1 MSTPGVTDESGSCGK
16 PQRSAASQ
24 RRGRHYSREGKKV
37 TVVVVVGVDAHKTTH
52 TLVGVDAA
60 GRKLA
65 ELTVQATT
73 AGHIKALGW
82 GVREFGCDL
91 VWAIEDC
98 RHLSARLERDLLDAG
113 QRVVRVPTKLMARTR
128 ASARTRGKS
137 DPIDALAVARAVL
150 REPDLPVASHDEV
163 SREFK
168 LLVDRR
174 SALVSYRTAVGN
186 RLLWRVHELD
196 PSHAPKPG
204 SLGIFKT
211 QAALQIWLS
220 TQPGL
225 VAELARDELADIT
238 ALTTQINALERR
250 IAARV
255 RATAPSL
262 LTIVGC
268 AELTAAKLIGE
279 TAGVSRFRS
288 EAAFAR
294 HAGVTPIPHWSGP
307 KRVRLMTARLGNR
320 QLNAALYRIALTQ
333 IRHNGPAEAYYRKRR
348 DAGDSH
354 AEALRR
360 IERRIVRH
368 VYGRLRAD
376 RARLSATRDIAGP
389 IRKPT
394 QVETA

>member
-1 MSTPGVTDESGSCGK
+1 
-16 PQRSAASQ
+16 
-24 RRGRHYSREGKKV
+24 
-37 TVVVVVGVDAHKTTH
+37 VVVIGVDTHKATH

-82 GVREFGCDL
+82 GRRQFGSDL
-91 VWAIEDC
+91 VWGIEDC
-98 RHLSARLERDLLDAG
+98 RHLSSRLEHDLLDAG
-113 QRVVRVPTKLMARTR
+113 QRVVRVPAQLMARTR
-128 ASARTRGKS
+128 ASARTWGKS

-174 SALVSYRTAVGN
+174 WALVSYRTAVGN

-196 PSHAPKPG
+196 PSHAPKAG
-204 SLGIFKT
+204 SLNIFKT

-238 ALTTQINALERR
+238 ALTMQINALERR

-307 KRVRLMTARLGNR
+307 RVRLMTARLGNR

-333 IRHNGPAEAYYRKRR
+333 IRHNGPAESYYRKRR

-360 IERRIVRH
+360 IERRIARR

-376 RARLSATRDIAGP
+376 RAHRPASSDIAGP

-394 QVETA
+394 QLETA